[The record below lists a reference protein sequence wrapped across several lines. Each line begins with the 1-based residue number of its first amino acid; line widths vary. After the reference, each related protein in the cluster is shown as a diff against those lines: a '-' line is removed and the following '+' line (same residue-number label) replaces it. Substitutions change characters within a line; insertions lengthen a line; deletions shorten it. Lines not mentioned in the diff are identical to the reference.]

1 MVDSPPTGFRD
12 GTQHSGPRRNKMLQK
27 TLAMN
32 NRIKKHMQDLKRAK
46 RSRAHSIDAPRI
58 PPSVDSTRMSVKEFQ
73 YIKSADLNKRNYYGV
88 GYDGIKS
95 PMVYDDL
102 EQAFEKFRLLGRKKK
117 SGLRVHEHPVQFD
130 EAQFYSMYGPSALYD
145 RTWTYE
151 WQAESAWLLRKLR
164 GEDQDTDVSTD
175 DEATPS
181 HHPGASSSKDHGTAV
196 TPSLNVQRV
205 IRHGAQSEL
214 GRTERRKKKQKDKA
228 KKRNETDL
236 YLCPSSDR
244 DVGWL
249 SNNEDVYIKTP
260 NPRYVTA

>member
-1 MVDSPPTGFRD
+1 MP
-12 GTQHSGPRRNKMLQK
+12 QK

-32 NRIKKHMQDLKRAK
+32 NRVKKHMDDFKRAK

-58 PPSVDSTRMSVKEFQ
+58 PPSVNSTQMSVKEFQ
-73 YIKSADLNKRNYYGV
+73 YIKSADLNKPIYYGV

-117 SGLRVHEHPVQFD
+117 SGLRVHEHPVQVD
-130 EAQFYSMYGPSALYD
+130 EAQFYSMYGPSAPYD

-164 GEDQDTDVSTD
+164 GEDQDTDVSTG

-181 HHPGASSSKDHGTAV
+181 HHPGASSSKDHGMAV

-205 IRHGAQSEL
+205 IRMAPSLNLAALNG
-214 GRTERRKKKQKDKA
+214 ERRSKKIRRR
-228 KKRNETDL
+228 KRMRPTYTYVRAVTGMWDGFQTMKMSTSGHPILDTSLHE
-236 YLCPSSDR
+236 SS
-244 DVGWL
+244 
-249 SNNEDVYIKTP
+249 
-260 NPRYVTA
+260 